1 MRQMGKISRWLLG
14 LGALLTLSFLLSAP
28 ASAASPTTMS
38 FQGKVVNANGTNVA
52 DGNYTF
58 LFKMYTVSSAGT
70 AVWTETQSSVAVTAG
85 IFQVNLGSSCS
96 FFTANACN
104 NNTPL
109 DFNTLSSLY
118 LGITFNGD
126 AAGEMTPRVQLQS
139 VPFAYNADKVGGLAA
154 SQLVQLSPSSQQ
166 AGNINVSGSGTFG
179 TSITAAGITSTGGM
193 VTFTQAATDIFKIQ
207 AAAVPTTDMV
217 NFTNV
222 GFPITGDGINA
233 QQIDYYAALS
243 NAAYQTSALRV
254 NITNTSTVAGST
266 TDALRLV
273 VTTSTSSGVV
283 NGLRIDAITAG
294 TGVASAINVGTGW
307 TNVIQSTKF
316 TVANATGNITAGGSI
331 TAGYFS
337 DINATET
344 ATTTYTEATPALA
357 YYLSSNSG
365 TTNAAITTTFNITGL
380 PATDGTFAFITGNSA
395 KGVTGTA
402 RIHTVIIQIAGTT
415 VSTITNASSTT
426 AATNTR
432 SFTVAR
438 MNGVWQVVGSG
449 LAATPATASSTVNT
463 ADFAEW
469 VHYSGSYQPQP
480 GDVLSVGDEPESV
493 KHSTKSYDAT
503 AIGVVSTD
511 PYSVASQDD
520 GHSVVMALAGRVPVN
535 VSLENGPIAVGDY
548 LTASSTP
555 GFAMKATKSGPTLG
569 TALTSYDG
577 TQATAQI
584 TLQLGIGYRV
594 ISPIEAGVNDTI
606 ITGKLSA
613 EGALSIDAGT
623 PANVVATGAEA
634 SIAIGSNDVS
644 SLAVSNEAPSLKDDA
659 IRIDNPSSS
668 TVVAAAI
675 KVDNSGGAGYTDIF
689 SSPSFTVTGK
699 GDVRADGSL
708 SAKGGFTL
716 VDAGGSQT
724 VRIDQAGN
732 ADFNGA
738 LNMANAAISGGL
750 SVGGD
755 VNIAGLSNFQKL
767 ATFFGKTVFRQDV
780 SFQGHVTVSNDS
792 AGYALVRSNEKT
804 VHVSFKNAYEA
815 VPIVNVTPVNG
826 QFVVVALANITKDGF
841 DIALQT
847 PATTDLNLSWT
858 ATGVIDPLTAQNP
871 LIPAESPT
879 VAP

>member
-1 MRQMGKISRWLLG
+1 VRKMWKISRWLLG
-14 LGALLTLSFLLSAP
+14 LGALLALSFLLSTP
-28 ASAASPTTMS
+28 ASAVSPTTMS

-70 AVWTETQSSVAVTAG
+70 AVWSETQSSVAVSAG
-85 IFQVNLGSSCS
+85 IFQVNLGSVCS

-154 SQLVQLSPSSQQ
+154 SQLVQLSPGTQQ
-166 AGNINVSGSGTFG
+166 TGNVNVSGTGTFG
-179 TSITAAGITSTGGM
+179 TSITTGGITSTGGM
-193 VTFTQAATDIFKIQ
+193 VTFTQAATDVFKVQ

-222 GFPITGDGINA
+222 GFPATADGVNA
-233 QQIDYYAALS
+233 EQIDYYAALS
-243 NAAYQTSALRV
+243 NAAFQASALRV
-254 NITNTSTVAGST
+254 NITNTSTLAGST
-266 TDALRLV
+266 TSALRIV
-273 VTTSTSSGVV
+273 ATTSTSPGLL
-283 NGLRIDAITAG
+283 NGLKVDAITAG
-294 TGVASAINVGTGW
+294 SGVASAINVGTGW
-307 TNVIQSTKF
+307 TNVIQSTNF
-316 TVANATGNITAGGSI
+316 TVANATGSITSAGSV

-337 DINATET
+337 DINATEAAT
-344 ATTTYTEATPALA
+344 ATYAEATPALA

-365 TTNAAITTTFNITGL
+365 TTNVAITTTFNITGL
-380 PATDGTFAFITGNSA
+380 PATDGTFAFITGTSA

-493 KHSTKSYDAT
+493 KHSTKSYDPT

-535 VSLENGPIAVGDY
+535 VSLENGPIAIGDY

-555 GFAMKATKSGPTLG
+555 GFAMKATKAGHSLG
-569 TALTSYDG
+569 IALTSYDG
-577 TQATAQI
+577 TQSNAQV
-584 TLQLGIGYRV
+584 TLQLGVGYRAV
-594 ISPIEAGVNDTI
+594 SPVEAGVSDGI
-606 ITGKLSA
+606 ITSKLSA
-613 EGALSIDAGT
+613 DGALTIDTGALSDVA
-623 PANVVATGAEA
+623 ATGDSANLSTRA
-634 SIAIGSNDVS
+634 TT
-644 SLAVSNEAPSLKDDA
+644 KDDA
-659 IRIDNPSSS
+659 VQLDTPTPSSS
-668 TVVAAAI
+668 VGSAI
-675 KVDNSGGAGYTDIF
+675 KIEDSAGIGTGAAEIKPDNTSGAE
-689 SSPSFTVTGK
+689 
-699 GDVRADGSL
+699 
-708 SAKGGFTL
+708 GGFTL
-716 VDAGGSQT
+716 FDSEGSET

-732 ADFNGA
+732 ADFKGA
-738 LNMANAAISGGL
+738 LNVASAAVSGGL

-755 VNIAGLSNFQKL
+755 INVAGLSNFQKL

-780 SFQGHVTVSNDS
+780 SFQGHVTVGNDS
-792 AGYALVRSNEKT
+792 AGYALVRANEKT
-804 VHVSFKNAYEA
+804 VRISFKTPYEIAPVVNA
-815 VPIVNVTPVNG
+815 NVVSG
-826 QFVVVALANITKDGF
+826 QFTTLAITNVNKDGF
-841 DIALQT
+841 DITLQS
-847 PATTDLNLSWT
+847 PATSDINFSWT
-858 ATGVIDPLTAQNP
+858 ATGVVDPQTAQNP
-871 LIPAESPT
+871 LIPVETSI